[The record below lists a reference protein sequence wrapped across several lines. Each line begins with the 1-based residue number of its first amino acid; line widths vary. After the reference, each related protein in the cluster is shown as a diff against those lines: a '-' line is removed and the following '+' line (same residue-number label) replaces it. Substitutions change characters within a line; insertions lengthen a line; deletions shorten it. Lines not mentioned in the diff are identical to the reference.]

1 MPKDQKPRLA
11 PGYATLWIQ
20 DIELLRKDHPRH
32 LTPQQFAI
40 LSVYKM
46 RWNPKTWVSDVS
58 DSFISQS
65 TGFDRGTVCLARRRL
80 IELNFMKQVGY
91 HQVFMYP
98 FHRLSTKKD
107 QNSESCG
114 RNPQLSGPMA
124 EEVEKQLRAMPPTS
138 CGPDPHQVAG
148 QTRTV
153 AGEPRNPL
161 EDEDIKDIKDTA
173 GAGNEPAMLAGASM
187 DKPPAYKADTRT
199 LTKLKSCKECT
210 VLDPDRYCEKK
221 KAVIAPTS
229 LNRFNSCP
237 HFNPKAKR

>member
-1 MPKDQKPRLA
+1 
-11 PGYATLWIQ
+11 
-20 DIELLRKDHPRH
+20 
-32 LTPQQFAI
+32 
-40 LSVYKM
+40 M

-58 DSFISQS
+58 DSYVAQK
-65 TGFDRGTVCLARRRL
+65 TGFTHKTVRLARRRL
-80 IELNFMKQVGY
+80 IELKFISQAGY
-91 HQVFMYP
+91 HQLFMYP
-98 FHRLSTKKD
+98 FHRLSTKKGE
-107 QNSESCG
+107 NSESWG
-114 RNPQLSGPMA
+114 ANTQPSGPMA
-124 EEVEKQLRAMPPTS
+124 EEVSKQLGSIYPTS
-138 CGPDPHQVAG
+138 WGANTHPV
-148 QTRTV
+148 
-153 AGEPRNPL
+153 GEQIPPVREQLPNPL

-237 HFNPKAKR
+237 HYNPKRKR